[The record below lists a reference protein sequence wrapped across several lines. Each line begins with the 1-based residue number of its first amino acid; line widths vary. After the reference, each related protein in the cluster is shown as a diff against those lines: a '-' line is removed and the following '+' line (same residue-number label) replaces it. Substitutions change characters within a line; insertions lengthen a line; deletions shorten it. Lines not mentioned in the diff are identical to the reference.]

1 MKHLLL
7 TGIMGLLFIA
17 NACQA
22 QQPTALMFLEKGKV
36 VMILDANDASKA
48 ITYDKTNGFFEKVT
62 AVEMSIQMKTPL
74 KPGQTKADLLPEYK
88 RFMKTEVADFSE
100 AEVKYLSEIV
110 EKMVKTVYSV
120 NPDIFPDTLKLIK
133 TKGNHYGEGVWYTRE
148 NCIIIPAGELAARR
162 TSAFTSTMYHE
173 LFHVY
178 SRLNPKKSAELY
190 KLIGFK
196 SIGYDQV
203 VLPTGLAERVLHNPD
218 GVDFAQ
224 KITLAQEDKSEIT
237 AVPIIYANANGYQA
251 GKDFFGYLEFNLFQI
266 EQQADGKWMAKVKE
280 DGFSS
285 TLSLDKQPDFF
296 RQIKDNTGY
305 IIHPDEVMADNFS
318 FYMQD
323 LDGAKF
329 AQRFSAEGKQLLK
342 DVEAI
347 LKSK

>member
-1 MKHLLL
+1 MKQFLLSGIVGFML
-7 TGIMGLLFIA
+7 TA
-17 NACQA
+17 YACQA

-48 ITYDKTNGFFEKVT
+48 ITYDKRNGFFEKVT
-62 AVEMSIQMKTPL
+62 AVEMSIQMKKPL
-74 KPGQTKADLLPEYK
+74 LPGQTRAELLPEYV

-100 AEVKYLSEIV
+100 AEVKYLSGIV

-120 NPDIFPDTLKLIK
+120 NSDIFPDTLKLIK

-148 NCIIIPAGELAARR
+148 DCIIIPAGELAAQN
-162 TSAFTSTMYHE
+162 TKAFTSTMYHE

-178 SRLNPKKSAELY
+178 SRLNPAKSVELY

-224 KITLAQEDKSEIT
+224 KISLTQEDKSVIH
-237 AVPIIYANANGYQA
+237 AIPIIYANAKGYQE
-251 GKDFFGYLEFNLFQI
+251 GKEFFGYLEFNLFQV
-266 EQQADGKWMAKVKE
+266 EQQADGKWHVKVKE

-323 LDGAKF
+323 LDGAKI
-329 AQRFSAEGKQLLK
+329 AQRFSPEGKQLQK
-342 DVEAI
+342 EVEAV